1 MINNSSTQK
10 VQSKKQNLFAKVLF
24 FPIFFFLLF
33 QVNVYSQNSGNCLRI
48 TYDATNPRYAKGTGI
63 STSFTSLTVEAWVNP
78 GISSTADIQRY
89 VSVGSDAAVLRHDNY
104 ANRIKFYLNLGSR
117 GIKSVSCD
125 NLSDYQW
132 AHVAGTWDGSTM
144 KLYFNGEEVGSTAAS
159 GTLSM
164 DNTIW
169 ISRGDP
175 DEQMGTGWVDEVRL
189 WNIARTGD
197 QIRSNMYKELSG
209 SETGLTNYWKLN
221 ETSDATTA
229 SDSKGSAPLTLYNF
243 TSNQWQNSGAF
254 SGPRNALNFDGTND
268 YVSIADNSSL
278 HLSNTITIEA
288 WVYPTNLD
296 GRRSIYSTRRNDEA
310 GCYQLEI
317 GNGSGSSG
325 SNRVAVSG
333 QGTWVAQ
340 TNDNAISPN
349 VWTHIVYTRSGSGA
363 GTHKIYVNGVE
374 QTLISDDAYSFVD
387 NSSIK
392 MIGVGTSLSWYFAGQ
407 IDEVRIWND
416 VRTQSEIAG
425 NMCMTLKGN
434 ETGLAGYWRFDQ
446 VAGTLAPDLTD
457 NYNDG
462 TLTNMA
468 DDDWISA
475 SEFNTWVGLNGSNY
489 WNDNDINWSLGNIPT
504 SSENVGI
511 PNADP
516 SGFAFTLYVINTNA
530 ICKTLSIS
538 SGATLQLYDR
548 ALTVSGNVLSV
559 GTLTGNSASE
569 QIIFSGGSSV
579 HNIFASSSLSL
590 YDVELNDAY
599 GAKLLSNCTISHGLI
614 LTSGD
619 LDLNSYN
626 ITLGS
631 NAALTETAG
640 NTVKG
645 TSGKISI
652 TKNIGVPTNA
662 NVGGLGAVITS
673 NANLGSTIIER
684 THSAASGAGNQGILR
699 KYKIQPATNSGLA
712 ATLKFYYDESELNS
726 ISESNLSLFKSSDG
740 TDNSWNNVG
749 GTVTAASNF
758 VELTGIN
765 DFSYWTLGDVNN
777 ALPVELNSFTAK
789 AVDSKVTLNWRTA
802 TEVNNYGFE
811 IERTVGSPQS
821 SVGSQSQNTWEKIG
835 FIQGHGNSN
844 SQKDYSFT
852 DENPSDGLVNYRLKQ
867 IDNDGNF
874 KYSSIVEV
882 TSLPTKY
889 SLGQNYPNPFNP
901 STTISYQLPVA
912 AGHVS
917 LKVYDVLGREVAT
930 LVNEQKAPGNYEV
943 KFDGSKLASGVYIY
957 RIEAGKFSDLK
968 KLLLIK

>member
-957 RIEAGKFSDLK
+957 RIEAGKFSDTK

>member
-349 VWTHIVYTRSGSGA
+349 VWTHIVYTRSGSGV

-957 RIEAGKFSDLK
+957 RIEAGKFSDTK